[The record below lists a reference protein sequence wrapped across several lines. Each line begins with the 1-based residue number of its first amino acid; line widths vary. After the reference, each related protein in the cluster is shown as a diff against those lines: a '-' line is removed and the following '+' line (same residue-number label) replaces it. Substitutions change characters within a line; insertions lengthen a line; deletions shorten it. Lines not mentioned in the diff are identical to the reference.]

1 MKFYTWKDIER
12 YVLINHTI
20 WDSALNN
27 IEVYPDEIILYPKE
41 ENSSL
46 SHSIL
51 HDLFPKN
58 ITSDYSALKLD
69 RPNTFLSVSYDYES
83 DTKSKNTMPLFKKA
97 IYENSVYPLKYCLN
111 SNVL

>member
-83 DTKSKNTMPLFKKA
+83 DTISKNTMPLIKSRR
-97 IYENSVYPLKYCLN
+97 I
-111 SNVL
+111 